1 MLRWNIVFIRLSS
14 IVCRPLYF
22 FLNSLTRETGH
33 RWAGGLFLKKR
44 VNGVVQ
50 VEVHSKHQ
58 HLTLRLLFS
67 IVRIGSSLDFSAS
80 IRCHV
85 EREREKEREKKKN
98 GGNRGKNTR
107 LFFER
112 WAQFSRGKV
121 VAEDRE
127 IFNGKGCLMVFK
139 VVEKAKLLLFVIFRL
154 RFEK

>member
-67 IVRIGSSLDFSAS
+67 IVRIGSNLDFSAS
-80 IRCHV
+80 IRCRV
-85 EREREKEREKKKN
+85 EREREREREKKRTEEI
-98 GGNRGKNTR
+98 GGRIHVSFLNVGRSFREEKWSRKIERSLMGKDVWWSS
-107 LFFER
+107 R
-112 WAQFSRGKV
+112 WSR
-121 VAEDRE
+121 RRS
-127 IFNGKGCLMVFK
+127 FCFL
-139 VVEKAKLLLFVIFRL
+139 
-154 RFEK
+154 